1 MGKDRTLMRENV
13 DRISSRSVTSDDLQA
28 QRILLDKAER
38 KLARMEEARVKI
50 RERITGLR
58 EQLAEARS
66 QHSEQNTIQS
76 KRALMALTKKL
87 NRAVQRRESV
97 MSEFRELKL
106 LVRDQRALYK
116 SLVKKDIA
124 RQKAVA
130 MFLKE
135 WERNYDRET
144 RMQEKNIRKREHMD
158 KT

>member
-1 MGKDRTLMRENV
+1 LGKDRTLMRENV

>member
-1 MGKDRTLMRENV
+1 MHENV

-38 KLARMEEARVKI
+38 KLARMDEARVKI
-50 RERITGLR
+50 RERISELR

-66 QHSEQNTIQS
+66 QHSGQNTIES

-87 NRAVQRRESV
+87 NRAVQRRDSL

-144 RMQEKNIRKREHMD
+144 RMQEKNIRKRQHMD